1 MSDGDTYR
9 RAGFGRRVT
18 RGTRPAVVVVD
29 FSRGFTDPACP
40 TGADMTDAVTAT
52 ARLLTEARARGVP
65 IAFTTIAFGEAE
77 AATLAWPRKATGMAA
92 LVAGSAWVE
101 LDARL
106 GRRPGELLVTKTGAS
121 AFFGTPLTA
130 FLASARVDTVIVAG
144 ATTSGCVRATVVDA
158 VQYGYPVLVPRE
170 CVADRAAG
178 PHEANLFDIDQKYGD
193 VVALDDVLG
202 YLREA
207 R

>member
-1 MSDGDTYR
+1 MTEPETYR
-9 RAGFGRRVT
+9 RAGFGRRVA
-18 RGTRPAVVVVD
+18 RGTWPALVVVD
-29 FSRGFTDPACP
+29 FSRGFTDPSCP

-52 ARLLTEARARGVP
+52 AGLLTDARACGAP
-65 IAFTTIAFGEAE
+65 IVFTTIAFDEAE
-77 AATLAWPRKATGMAA
+77 AATLAWPRKAPGMAA
-92 LVAGSAWVE
+92 LTAGSRWVE
-101 LDARL
+101 LDPRL

-121 AFFGTPLTA
+121 AFFGTPLA
-130 FLASARVDTVIVAG
+130 GFLTSAGVDTLIVAG

-158 VQYGYPVLVPRE
+158 VQYGYPTLVPRE

-193 VVALDDVLG
+193 VVTLDDVRG